1 MKVLSVMAL
10 LLLSFSCANSKK
22 SKNTSE
28 AVVSNE
34 VVTLADAD
42 FVSLSRTGCYG
53 TCPIFKI
60 QVFGNGNVIYY
71 GRQFVDK
78 LGIYTGTLG
87 SDDMKVLLE
96 KVADAKLFEKP
107 EQYPIDNFD
116 FPQFIVEFQVGDKL
130 KTIRGNSYADKEVL
144 ELTLLLDEL
153 SGKINFTKTEE

>member
-1 MKVLSVMAL
+1 MKVLSVVAL

-22 SKNTSE
+22 SKNISE
-28 AVVSNE
+28 AIDSNKA
-34 VVTLADAD
+34 VTMADAD

-60 QVFGNGNVIYY
+60 QVFGNGNVLYF

-78 LGIYTGTLG
+78 LGIYTGTL
-87 SDDMKVLLE
+87 SNNDMEVLLE
-96 KVADAKLFEKP
+96 KVADAKLLEKP

-116 FPQFIVEFQVGDKL
+116 FPQFIVEYQSGDKL
-130 KTIRGNSYADKEVL
+130 KTIRGNSNADKEVL

-153 SGKINFTKTEE
+153 SGKIKFTKTDD